1 MLIDSN
7 IIVEIGR
14 KQNKNRVC
22 GDFLNSI
29 KEGMI
34 SEEIFITQFALHA
47 IEALVSD
54 IDSNLIKDFLL
65 LIHQGFI
72 KTYNSKTED
81 DLMAMSVKKDLKLD
95 FDDAVQFIAANKL
108 QTYLVTYDKDFSH
121 TSLQTKTPE
130 EVLIEL
136 AKKSSIL

>member
-14 KQNKNRVC
+14 KQDKNRVC

-34 SEEIFITQFALHA
+34 SEEIFVTQFALHA
-47 IEALVSD
+47 IEALISD

-65 LIHQGFI
+65 LIYQGFI
-72 KTYNSKTED
+72 KTYHSKIED
-81 DLMAMSVKKDLKLD
+81 DLMAMSVKKDLNLD

-108 QTYLVTYDKDFSH
+108 GTYLVTYDKDFSN

-130 EVLIEL
+130 EVLEEL
-136 AKKSSIL
+136 AAAT